1 MGMSLHA
8 VILKETVTYQ
18 NTAAKALF
26 SLPPGTIPLFAIVQV
41 ETAFNDSGTDL
52 LTLGKGADGDYFA
65 SGIDL
70 STAGGKLVMLNQSAP
85 LTAKAGVTA
94 TYTGQN
100 GNATAGRAIVLLVCG
115 TPFDP
120 A

>member
-52 LTLGKGADGDYFA
+52 LALGKGADGDYFA

-85 LTAKAGVTA
+85 LAAKAGVTA
-94 TYTGQN
+94 TYSGQN